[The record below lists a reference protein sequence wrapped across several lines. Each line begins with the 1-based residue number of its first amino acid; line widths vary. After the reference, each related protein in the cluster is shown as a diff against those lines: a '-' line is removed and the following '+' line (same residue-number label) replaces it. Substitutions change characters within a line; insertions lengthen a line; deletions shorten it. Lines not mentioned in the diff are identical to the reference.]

1 MNCKATTKDGRPCTA
16 AAQRDS
22 GYCFLHD
29 PAKAEARDAARKKG
43 GAARRDQL
51 RGGEVPNLQ
60 QAEDVRQYLC
70 RVLHETERLL
80 IPAATAK
87 SIAILC
93 KTQLETIS
101 AANMKAE
108 MERHRQ
114 EAEERRRY

>member
-1 MNCKATTKDGRPCTA
+1 MRCQATKLDGKPCMA
-16 AAQRDS
+16 PAQHAS
-22 GYCFLHD
+22 GLCYTHD
-29 PAKAEARDAARKKG
+29 PALTEARNEARKRG

-108 MERHRQ
+108 MERQRQ
-114 EAEERRRY
+114 EAEARRRY